1 MQGADRQTGVQA
13 ATERLPT
20 RSDGLINR
28 SDAAGLSVTEHVAVA
43 AQEDDAA
50 TGGIRFIPFEFVVQ
64 DFDFRS
70 ALDVKPTE
78 RFIGPIIGDG
88 RVGIAVS
95 DMDFVGPIGI
105 SFAAA

>member
-1 MQGADRQTGVQA
+1 LQGADRQTGVQA
-13 ATERLPT
+13 AAERLPT
-20 RSDGLINR
+20 RSDELINR

-95 DMDFVGPIGI
+95 DMDFVGQ
-105 SFAAA
+105 